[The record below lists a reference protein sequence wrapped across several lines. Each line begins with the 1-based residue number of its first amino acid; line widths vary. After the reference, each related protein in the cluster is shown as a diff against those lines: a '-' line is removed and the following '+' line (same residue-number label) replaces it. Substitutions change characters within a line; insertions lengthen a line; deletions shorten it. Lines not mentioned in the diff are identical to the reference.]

1 MADLKINTDLVSS
14 VATSLSTLNTQ
25 MNEGYSSVAS
35 SVQRMDA
42 CWDGS
47 AATKAITKI
56 NEIKSTLVDARF
68 DVLKNYVQFLRQQI
82 GVGYDTTETNNKSLA
97 DTLK

>member
-1 MADLKINTDLVSS
+1 MVDLNINTDLVTS
-14 VATSLSTLNTQ
+14 VATSLNSLNTQ
-25 MNEGYSSVAS
+25 MTEGYSPVAS

-68 DVLKNYVQFLRQQI
+68 DVLNSYIQFLNQQIAPGYVQ
-82 GVGYDTTETNNKSLA
+82 TEISNTSLA